1 MLPSGPA
8 SHAVRPVPML
18 SAVLQDLLTVTV
30 GFIDWVQVAKAV
42 LVDCKVSC
50 PLELSAA
57 IA

>member
-8 SHAVRPVPML
+8 SHAVRLVPV
-18 SAVLQDLLTVTV
+18 SAVVQDLLTVTV

-42 LVDCKVSC
+42 LVDCKVCC
-50 PLELSAA
+50 PPELSAA